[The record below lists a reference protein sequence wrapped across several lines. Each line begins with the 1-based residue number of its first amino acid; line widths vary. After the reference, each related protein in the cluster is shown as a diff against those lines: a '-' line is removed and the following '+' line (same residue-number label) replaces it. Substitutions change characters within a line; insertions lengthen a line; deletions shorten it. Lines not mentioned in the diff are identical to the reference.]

1 MLAIAFAPM
10 LALRRMDVVEPVDA
24 GTPGAPPP
32 PPGMEPPERPAA
44 SSDAIRA
51 FLATVRRRLMLRAGL
66 RTAGYG
72 VALLGA
78 ALLLLA
84 LIAASMGPAAFWPGV
99 TAGVLGGLFL
109 VALLAGLWRPARAM
123 RHDRAAARH
132 AGVLLPALASDLLSA
147 VELASPDTP
156 DPRAAA
162 VSARLIL
169 AFQDYVAGSV
179 GAVDAR
185 SAGARCGRPRAPSPP
200 GWRRSAR

>member
-1 MLAIAFAPM
+1 M
-10 LALRRMDVVEPVDA
+10 R
-24 GTPGAPPP
+24 
-32 PPGMEPPERPAA
+32 
-44 SSDAIRA
+44 
-51 FLATVRRRLMLRAGL
+51 
-66 RTAGYG
+66 
-72 VALLGA
+72 

-99 TAGVLGGLFL
+99 TAGVLGGLFV
-109 VALLAGLWRPARAM
+109 VALVAGLWRPARAM

-162 VSARLIL
+162 VSARLVL

-185 SAGARCGRPRAPSPP
+185 QLVPLRPAGARGRR
-200 GWRRSAR
+200 RRSRRSRP